1 MPRGGGLDAGE
12 AVRHLL
18 ALRADDDGHVGDGLA
33 GPGRALLLVLVLQ
46 RPRGVRQ
53 AGHHEVVHQLRG
65 LLVRHGSRHLGTGGG
80 QRHGSHPDPRPARGT
95 RCRGAPHGKQS
106 EAVGHAGGGA
116 DGAKAPGTGREEASC
131 LPVTLRGEGT
141 GKLAPTE
148 GLGPCPHPEH
158 GGIHGTRRWGSRGA
172 VAQPPQAGSW
182 SPRPPLT
189 QGGSCTALR
198 RAAGKGKE
206 AGDEALSRGAV
217 TVGGPRGTGV

>member
-53 AGHHEVVHQLRG
+53 AGHHEVIHQLWG
-65 LLVRHGSRHLGTGGG
+65 LLVRHGSRHLRAGGTARTRTPALPEGPGGAV
-80 QRHGSHPDPRPARGT
+80 GSPPRPPNQPR
-95 RCRGAPHGKQS
+95 
-106 EAVGHAGGGA
+106 GA

-131 LPVTLRGEGT
+131 LPVTLRREGT
-141 GKLAPTE
+141 GKLAPME

-158 GGIHGTRRWGSRGA
+158 SGMLGTRRWGSRGA
-172 VAQPPQAGSW
+172 VAQPPRGW
-182 SPRPPLT
+182 ELVPTSPRSPRVP
-189 QGGSCTALR
+189 
-198 RAAGKGKE
+198 RAPRCVGWLE
-206 AGDEALSRGAV
+206 RGRKRA
-217 TVGGPRGTGV
+217 TKP